1 MADSVSAEE
10 KKREEKKREEA
21 LFAVLL
27 ALTRATHDP
36 IRPKVR
42 EEGLE
47 ERDLAFEAQL
57 LTPAEVEMSV
67 YATQKRNRVLRLL
80 RDMRD
85 RGWIQMEPKP
95 PTGAYYVSL
104 KDSGLLYV
112 QERMRPPWSKL
123 WGRVRSRLGRA

>member
-1 MADSVSAEE
+1 MDDSVSAEE
-10 KKREEKKREEA
+10 KKREET

-27 ALTRATHDP
+27 ALTRAFHDP

-47 ERDLAFEAQL
+47 ERDLAFEAHL

-85 RGWIQMEPKP
+85 RGWIKMEPKP

-104 KDSGLLYV
+104 SSTGLLYV
-112 QERMRPPWSKL
+112 RERMRAPWSKL
-123 WGRVRSRLGRA
+123 WDHIRSRLRQA

>member
-10 KKREEKKREEA
+10 KKREET

-27 ALTRATHDP
+27 ALTRAVHDP

-47 ERDLAFEAQL
+47 ERDLAFEAHL

-80 RDMRD
+80 REMRD
-85 RGWIQMEPKP
+85 RGWIEMEPKP

-104 KDSGLLYV
+104 KANGLLHV
-112 QERMRPPWSKL
+112 QERMRTPWSRL
-123 WGRVRSRLGRA
+123 WDHVWSWLRGA

>member
-1 MADSVSAEE
+1 MDDSVSAEE
-10 KKREEKKREEA
+10 KKREET

-27 ALTRATHDP
+27 ALTRAFHDP

-47 ERDLAFEAQL
+47 ERDLAFEAHL

-85 RGWIQMEPKP
+85 RGWIEMEPKP

-104 KDSGLLYV
+104 KPIGLLYV
-112 QERMRPPWSKL
+112 REHMRAPWGKL
-123 WGRVRSRLGRA
+123 WDRIRSRLRRA

>member
-1 MADSVSAEE
+1 MADSVSA
-10 KKREEKKREEA
+10 EEKKREEA

-27 ALTRATHDP
+27 ALTRAFHDP

-47 ERDLAFEAQL
+47 ERDLAFEARL

-85 RGWIQMEPKP
+85 RGWIEMEPKP
-95 PTGAYYVSL
+95 PTGAYHVYL
-104 KDSGLLYV
+104 KSTGLLYV
-112 QERMRPPWSKL
+112 RERLRPPWSRL
-123 WGRVRSRLGRA
+123 WDHVRSRLRGA

>member
-1 MADSVSAEE
+1 MDDSVSAEE
-10 KKREEKKREEA
+10 KKREET

-27 ALTRATHDP
+27 ALTRAFHDP

-47 ERDLAFEAQL
+47 ERDLAFEARL
-57 LTPAEVEMSV
+57 LAPAEVEMSV

-85 RGWIQMEPKP
+85 RGWIEMEPKP
-95 PTGAYYVSL
+95 PSGAYHVYL
-104 KDSGLLYV
+104 KSAGLLYV
-112 QERMRPPWSKL
+112 QERLRPPWSRL
-123 WGRVRSRLGRA
+123 WDQVRSRLRRA